1 LLSACLSHSLAN
13 ANKPRKKYEANKDE
27 KEERLR
33 HLDSVSDLRSKSF
46 RAAHMPNVA
55 GKGASGIIRGFSH
68 PAQEAI
74 DGGARFGRGLGPP

>member
-1 LLSACLSHSLAN
+1 LLSACQSQPLAN

-33 HLDSVSDLRSKSF
+33 HLDSVCVLWSKSF
-46 RAAHMPNVA
+46 CAVHMPNDA
-55 GKGASGIIRGFSH
+55 RLGASGIIRAFSH

-74 DGGARFGRGLGPP
+74 DGGAR